1 MAPIEG
7 RRRRSRPWGGSFL
20 YSLLSATRATD
31 DRPYKHKVLR
41 TERRPRR
48 PFFVP
53 YPNATRISVG
63 ATNNRPYE
71 R

>member
-7 RRRRSRPWGGSFL
+7 SWRRSRLWGGSFL
-20 YSLLSATRATD
+20 SYLLSATRATD
-31 DRPYKHKVLR
+31 DRHYIHKVLR
-41 TERRPRR
+41 TERHPRR

-53 YPNATRISVG
+53 YP
-63 ATNNRPYE
+63 YE